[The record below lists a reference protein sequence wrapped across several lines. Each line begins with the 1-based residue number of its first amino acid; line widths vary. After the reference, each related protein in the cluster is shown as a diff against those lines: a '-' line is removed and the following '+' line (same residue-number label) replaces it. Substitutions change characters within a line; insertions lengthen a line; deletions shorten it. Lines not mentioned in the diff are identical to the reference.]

1 MGEVNGM
8 KKYWLVIGGIIFACC
23 IGLVSA
29 QAEGGTN
36 GITNA
41 SITVTDQMVEGVVPY
56 ETTDTQLC

>member
-1 MGEVNGM
+1 M

-41 SITVTDQMVEGVVPY
+41 SITVTDQMVQGVVPY